1 MNVPVMCAHVTCKM
15 IIACV
20 HCINNVF
27 SLQTQ
32 DNECGILGKSKWRS
46 EPIMIRVL
54 SSGKRCGGT
63 GRYGVADWELKCGG
77 SGT

>member
-1 MNVPVMCAHVTCKM
+1 MCTLYKQR
-15 IIACV
+15 
-20 HCINNVF
+20 VF

-54 SSGKRCGGT
+54 SDGKRCGGT

-77 SGT
+77 FGT